1 MHATTPPI
9 REATV
14 DDLDEIFRV
23 HQASVRGLCSVAYS
37 SQHIQSWFVDRTTD
51 IYRPVLDQGKLF
63 VAELDQRIVGF
74 VGALAGEV
82 ITLFVLPEV
91 AGKGIGRALFLRG
104 LSYAQ
109 QSFEGQVTVVAT
121 TNAVPFYKSFGFES
135 IEEGWF
141 VRGSEQLRYPVA
153 RMQLRPRAV
162 LAPTGS
168 DA

>member
-1 MHATTPPI
+1 MHAPAPPI
-9 REATV
+9 REAIL
-14 DDLDEIFRV
+14 DDLDEIFCV

-37 SQHIQSWFVDRTTD
+37 SQHIQTWFVDRTTD
-51 IYRPVLDQGKLF
+51 IYRPVLEQGKLF

-74 VGALAGEV
+74 VGALVGEV

-91 AGKGIGRALFLRG
+91 AGRGIGRALFLRG

-109 QSFEGQVTVVAT
+109 QSCEGPITVLAT
-121 TNAVPFYKSFGFES
+121 MNAVPFYKSFGFES

-141 VRGSEQLRYPVA
+141 VRGGEQLRYPVA
-153 RMQLRPRAV
+153 RMQLSPGAL
-162 LAPTGS
+162 LAPTGG